1 MLPDRTAKRGSTLRR
16 VAAALCAIA
25 IVCASP
31 VVRAEPSPEYLIK
44 AAYLYNFAMFVDWPA
59 DAFSTRTSPF
69 VIGILGA
76 NRFDRALE
84 RTVADKRIDRR
95 PIVVRRVDS
104 PRDLRHCHIVFVS
117 SSDAA
122 RSAEVLDRLDGLPIL
137 VVGETSDFARRGGT
151 IAFLIE
157 DNRVRFEVN
166 LDAARRAKL
175 TISAKLLSLA
185 KTVRTG

>member
-1 MLPDRTAKRGSTLRR
+1 MARR
-16 VAAALCAIA
+16 IAAAFCAIA
-25 IVCASP
+25 IACASP
-31 VVRAEPSPEYLIK
+31 AVRAEPSPEYLIK
-44 AAYLYNFAMFVDWPA
+44 AAYLYNFAMFVDWPP
-59 DAFSTRTSPF
+59 DAFATRTSPF

-76 NRFDRALE
+76 DRFDRALE
-84 RTVADKRIDRR
+84 RTVSGKRIDKR
-95 PIVVRRVDS
+95 PIVVRRVDA
-104 PRDLRHCHIVFVS
+104 PHELKRCHIVFVS

-122 RSAEVLDRLDGLPIL
+122 RNADVLGRLDGLPVL
-137 VVGETSDFARRGGT
+137 VVGETPDFARRGGS
-151 IAFLIE
+151 IAFLVE